1 MARPG
6 PRLPSSSKR
15 SSVRDRDL
23 APAALVGA
31 VVCCGVMALVAGLV
45 GGVALAAIG
54 RFTVVSVA
62 GLGVVVAIAWWLAR
76 RRHRHDR
83 TGDTIDRSTH
93 PEGTLR

>member
-1 MARPG
+1 M
-6 PRLPSSSKR
+6 
-15 SSVRDRDL
+15 RDRDL

-31 VVCCGVMALVAGLV
+31 FVCCGAMALVAGAA

-62 GLGVVVAIAWWLAR
+62 GLGVVVTIAWWLDR

-83 TGDTIDRSTH
+83 TGDTNHRSTH
-93 PEGTLR
+93 PEGYLR